1 MSTLKADTIQNTSG
15 GAVTLT
21 NQYAAKSYINFDN
34 DGTSI
39 FKSVNVSSLSDDGTA
54 DYAFTMT
61 NALTD
66 ANHVVSLGFHS
77 AGKNP
82 RLVNV
87 APDTS
92 VTTTYLPLEGM
103 TTTTGAADESGI
115 TDICILINGDLA

>member
-1 MSTLKADTIQNTSG
+1 MSTLHCNTVETSSG

-21 NQYAAKSYINFDN
+21 AQYAAKSYINFDN

-77 AGKNP
+77 VGKNP

-115 TDICILINGDLA
+115 TDICIVVNGDLA